1 LEAIVVQ
8 NLWKEFRVCHER
20 QSSLKALV
28 LSFRRK
34 RYEIV
39 HALKGISFTVKSGET
54 VAIIGK
60 NGSGK
65 STLLGIL
72 SRVYLPS
79 SGVVNVNGR
88 VSSLLELGAGFHPE
102 LTGIE
107 NIYLNGSI
115 LGMSRREIK
124 KRLDAI
130 ISFAELEQFIDA
142 PIRTYSAG
150 MVMRL
155 GFSIAIQVDPD
166 ILLVDEVLAV
176 GDESFQQKCYS
187 KVRELQSLAKTII
200 FVSHDL
206 KAVKEVATR
215 AIWLDQGVIS
225 ADGDVT
231 EVLSSYLNSVLGA
244 SAHSCQP
251 TKVGPNHDDHQY

>member
-1 LEAIVVQ
+1 VEAIIVQ
-8 NLWKEFRVCHER
+8 DLRKEFRISKER

-28 LSFRRK
+28 LSFRR
-34 RYEIV
+34 RQYEIV
-39 HALKGISFTVKSGET
+39 EALKGISFKVDPGET
-54 VAIIGK
+54 VAIVGR

-72 SRVYLPS
+72 SKVYLPT
-79 SGVVNVNGR
+79 SGLVQVNGR

-115 LGMSRREIK
+115 LGMSRREIR

-130 ISFAELEQFIDA
+130 VSFAELEHFIDA
-142 PIRTYSAG
+142 PLRTYSDG
-150 MVMRL
+150 MIMRL
-155 GFSIAIQVDPD
+155 GFSIATQVDPD

-176 GDESFQQKCYS
+176 GDEGFQQKCYA
-187 KVRELQSLAKTII
+187 KVREFQSVGKTIV

-206 KAVKEVATR
+206 NAVRKVATR
-215 AIWLDQGVIS
+215 AIWLDQGIIRL
-225 ADGDVT
+225 DGKVD
-231 EVLSSYLNSVLGA
+231 EVLDSYLKTVASGLG
-244 SAHSCQP
+244 S
-251 TKVGPNHDDHQY
+251 

>member
-1 LEAIVVQ
+1 MEAIIVRE
-8 NLWKEFRVCHER
+8 LHKKFRLSHER
-20 QSSLKALV
+20 TASLKALA

-34 RYEIV
+34 KYEDI
-39 HALKGISFTVKSGET
+39 HALKGVSFSVQAGET
-54 VAIIGK
+54 VAVVGK

-65 STLLGIL
+65 STLLGIMA
-72 SRVYLPS
+72 RVYRAT
-79 SGVVNVNGR
+79 SGEVVMNGR

-115 LGMSRREIK
+115 LGMRRREID
-124 KRLDAI
+124 KRLDEI

-142 PIRTYSAG
+142 PLRTYSSG

-166 ILLVDEVLAV
+166 IMLVDEVLAV
-176 GDESFQQKCYS
+176 GDESFQKKCYD
-187 KVRELQSLAKTII
+187 KVREFQSAGKTII

-206 KAVKEVATR
+206 KAIREAATR
-215 AIWLDQGVIS
+215 AIWLDSGEIRADDGVE
-225 ADGDVT
+225 A
-231 EVLSSYLNSVLGA
+231 VLGA
-244 SAHSCQP
+244 YVEHSLASKDRADVP
-251 TKVGPNHDDHQY
+251 